1 MPRRLAAV
9 LNDAV
14 DRKTVASTVKQL
26 ERHYD
31 GEAGADAVA
40 RKANYKAL
48 VDAYYDLATDFYEY
62 GWGRSFHFAPR
73 APQESFRASIARH
86 QHFIAHM
93 LGLRPG
99 MRVADLGC
107 GLGGPLREIARFSGA
122 TILGVNINAYQIQR
136 ARMQTEEEGLTDLA
150 EYVVCDFTDVDEPD
164 GSFDAVYAIE
174 ATCHAADRAS
184 VFGEALRLLK
194 PGGRFASY
202 EWCMTGRF
210 DASDPYHV
218 RLKNDIEAGTGVP
231 DLVRRQDIVPVLRE
245 VGFELLEADD
255 LAERQSPGI
264 PWYQPLISSGLS
276 LAGFRNSRAG
286 RRVTAA
292 TLHILHALRVVPRGT
307 PQLYRILNTG
317 AAALAEAG
325 RLAIFT
331 PMYFV
336 LARRPESH

>member
-1 MPRRLAAV
+1 MPRRLAG
-9 LNDAV
+9 LINDGV
-14 DRKTVASTVKQL
+14 DRKTVASTVERL

-31 GEAGADAVA
+31 PKTGAGAVA
-40 RKANYKAL
+40 RKASYKDLA
-48 VDAYYDLATDFYEY
+48 DNYYDLATDFYEY

-73 APQESFRASIARH
+73 APQESFHASIARH

-122 TILGVNINAYQIQR
+122 EILGVNINAYQIEK
-136 ARMQTEEEGLTDLA
+136 ARILTEEEGLSDLA
-150 EYVVCDFTDVDEPD
+150 DYVLCDFTNVDEPD
-164 GSFDAVYAIE
+164 ESFDAVYAIE

-202 EWCMTGRF
+202 EWCMTDRF
-210 DASDPYHV
+210 DPADPHHV

-231 DLVRRQDIVPVLRE
+231 DLVQRQAIDPVLRE
-245 VGFELLEADD
+245 VGFELLDAHD
-255 LAERQSPGI
+255 LAERQRPGI
-264 PWYQPLISSGLS
+264 PWYEPLVGSGLS
-276 LAGFRNSRAG
+276 LAGFRSSRTG
-286 RRVTAA
+286 RQVTYA
-292 TLHILHALRVVPRGT
+292 TLRVLEVLRVVPRGS
-307 PQLYRILNTG
+307 PHVCRILNTG

-325 RLAIFT
+325 RLEIFT

-336 LARRPESH
+336 LARRPE

>member
-1 MPRRLAAV
+1 MPRRLAG
-9 LNDAV
+9 LLDGGV
-14 DRKTVASTVKQL
+14 DRKTVASTVEQL

-31 GEAGADAVA
+31 PTARAGAVA
-40 RKANYKAL
+40 RKANHKDL
-48 VDAYYDLATDFYEY
+48 VDTYYDLATDFYEY

-107 GLGGPLREIARFSGA
+107 GVGGPLREIARFSGA
-122 TILGVNINAYQIQR
+122 KILGVNINAYQIEK
-136 ARMQTEEEGLTDLA
+136 ARMQTTEEGLSDLA
-150 EYVVCDFTDVDEPD
+150 EYVLCDFSNVDEPD

-174 ATCHAADRAS
+174 ATCHAADRES

-202 EWCMTGRF
+202 EWCLTDRF
-210 DASDPYHV
+210 DPADPHHV

-231 DLVRRQDIVPVLRE
+231 DLVPRQDIDPALRA
-245 VGFELLEADD
+245 VGFELLEAHD
-255 LAERQSPGI
+255 LAERQGPGI
-264 PWYQPLISSGLS
+264 PWYEPLVGSGLS
-276 LAGFRNSRAG
+276 LAGFRSSRTG
-286 RRVTAA
+286 RKVTYA
-292 TLHILHALRVVPRGT
+292 TLRVLEVLRVVPRGS
-307 PQLYRILNTG
+307 PHVSRILDNG
-317 AAALAEAG
+317 AAALAQAG
-325 RLAIFT
+325 QLEIFT

-336 LARRPESH
+336 LARRPE